1 MIFYLIPATTD
12 RPAQLAPKGDDA
24 KAEAKAR
31 GLKLKP
37 ADMLH
42 DVPTDKAGLQAYIN
56 AMLVTQHNMNLDLE
70 AATEAPLQTV
80 EYQPINMASVAS
92 EVARRREALA
102 TTFEA
107 TDIEEFI
114 LSRASIAQACNI
126 FQCLGTRFAELVK
139 GARS

>member
-1 MIFYLIPATTD
+1 MIFYKIPATADQHAKLEPT
-12 RPAQLAPKGDDA
+12 QDA
-24 KAEAKAR
+24 ARAECKAR
-31 GLKLKP
+31 GLRFN
-37 ADMLH
+37 AGEMQH